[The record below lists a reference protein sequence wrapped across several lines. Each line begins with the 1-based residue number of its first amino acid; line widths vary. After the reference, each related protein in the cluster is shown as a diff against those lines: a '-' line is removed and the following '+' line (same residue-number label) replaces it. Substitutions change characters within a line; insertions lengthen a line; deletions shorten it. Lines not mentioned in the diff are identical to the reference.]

1 MGLTA
6 AEREFLERLRVAR
19 LATVGTDGSP
29 HVVPVVYAV
38 VGDALCFVVDDK
50 PKRTRYGLRRLRNID
65 ADPRVAVVVDHYAD
79 DWSQLAYV
87 LLHGRARRV
96 EAPEEYAVFLTA
108 LRRRYP
114 PYRGMAFD
122 PRTHPMVRID
132 IERTH
137 AWAAAGDLAQHLR
150 RHAPAGEGS

>member
-6 AEREFLERLRVAR
+6 AEREFLERQRVAR
-19 LATVGTDGSP
+19 LATVGADGSP
-29 HVVPVVYAV
+29 HVVPIVYAV
-38 VGDALCFVVDDK
+38 VDDGLCFVVDEK
-50 PKRTRYGLRRLRNID
+50 PKRTRQGLRRLRNID

-79 DWSQLAYV
+79 DWSELAYV

-96 EAPEEYAVFLTA
+96 EDPDEYAALLAA

-114 PYRGMAFD
+114 PYRGMPLD
-122 PRTHPMVRID
+122 LRTHPMVRID

-137 AWAAAGDLAQHLR
+137 AWAAAADLRAHLR
-150 RHAPAGEGS
+150 RREPDAGVP